1 MACLILLSSP
11 ISIIFSKMYIK
22 INNSQ
27 VCKQTKQNKILF
39 YTSHNYLH
47 KKRQVEIDFKT
58 KAIKRAKEVH

>member
-1 MACLILLSSP
+1 
-11 ISIIFSKMYIK
+11 MYIK